1 MGVIYFLF
9 VCSNFFLLLASSQI
23 LGNQSFTS
31 INHRFEIYRSVI
43 RKLQTFLRC
52 PSVQLTESMPH
63 SLKKSR
69 IWCARV
75 FKYVKRYKICLYAWG
90 SKNISY
96 LENLR
101 RKSMWWY
108 NKTKMQNSKTF
119 LPQYFVF
126 RFIVFI
132 KSVSTIN
139 RKASYTNACRDSHHD
154 FQISMSLQVIS
165 PYKVT
170 AK

>member
-1 MGVIYFLF
+1 MY
-9 VCSNFFLLLASSQI
+9 
-23 LGNQSFTS
+23 
-31 INHRFEIYRSVI
+31 HRFEIYRSVI

-52 PSVQLTESMPH
+52 PSVQLTVSIPPLSQKNHEYDVRE
-63 SLKKSR
+63 SLKLTCQDTR
-69 IWCARV
+69 
-75 FKYVKRYKICLYAWG
+75 YVYALG

-101 RKSMWWY
+101 RKIMWWC

-132 KSVSTIN
+132 KSVSSIN
-139 RKASYTNACRDSHHD
+139 RKPSYTNACRDSHHD
-154 FQISMSLQVIS
+154 SQISMSLQVIS